1 MGTTQQPHSTHNM
14 TESED
19 PSRDRLKHHFA
30 QRVTHQARQILET
43 WQRLQK
49 SEWSIADMA
58 ELKDSTLRL
67 QRFAE
72 RFEQD
77 EHLELARDIGQAL
90 ETVEANRGRLNSTL
104 ITELNRL
111 MQRLSRTGLR
121 HGDKLEQTALPP
133 LRKPVYVVLQDR
145 ERAERLAKQLEF
157 FGLSALSLDNVAQ
170 FQSAMLERHPSVI
183 IMDVDF
189 SGPGEGLKLASQVQ
203 EGLEQKLPLLF
214 FSHHETDTPTR
225 LAAVRAGGEEFLTG
239 TLEAS
244 SLLEKIEVL
253 TCVAQYEPYKVLVI
267 DDSRAQATHTERVLN
282 AAGIVTRTLLDP
294 IQAMSELAEFQPDL
308 IILDMYM
315 PGCTGTELAKVI
327 RHNDRYVS
335 VPIIYLSAEDDQDKQ
350 LDAMSEGGDDFLTKP
365 IKARH
370 LITTVRNRAA
380 RARSLKARM
389 VRDSLTGLYNH
400 THILQLLEDCSFRAR
415 RENKPLCFAMLD
427 IDHFKKVN
435 DSHGHPMGDRVIKS
449 LALFLKQRLRKT
461 DFIGRYGGEEFA
473 IVMPDTDIQS
483 AHQVLEEIRYRFA
496 EIHYPAQP
504 TDLFCTFSAGV
515 VALGVYDDS
524 LTLASQADNALYRA
538 KHAGRNQIHSAV
550 VEEPYHV
557 VLPEPQIQEQ

>member
-1 MGTTQQPHSTHNM
+1 MHSSLDM
-14 TESED
+14 TEPED

-30 QRVTHQARQILET
+30 QRVIHQARQILET

-49 SEWSIADMA
+49 TEWSVSDMA

-67 QRFAE
+67 LRFAE
-72 RFEQD
+72 RFEQA
-77 EHLELARDIGQAL
+77 EHMVLAQDIGQAL
-90 ETVEANRGRLNSTL
+90 EAVEANRGRLNSSA
-104 ITELNRL
+104 ITDLNRL

-121 HGDKLEQTALPP
+121 HGDQLEQTSLPP
-133 LRKPVYVVLQDR
+133 LRKPVYVVLQDH

-157 FGLSALSLDNVAQ
+157 FGLSALSLHSVLA
-170 FQSAMLERHPSVI
+170 FQTAMTQRHPAAIV
-183 IMDVDF
+183 MDVDF
-189 SGPGEGLKLASQVQ
+189 SGPGQGLKLASQVQ
-203 EGLEQKLPLLF
+203 EGLEHKLPLLF
-214 FSHHETDTPTR
+214 FSLHETDTPTR
-225 LAAVRAGGEEFLTG
+225 LAAVRAGGQEFLTG

-244 SLLEKIEVL
+244 SLLEKIEIL
-253 TCVAQYEPYKVLVI
+253 TCVAQYEPYKVLII

-294 IQAMSELAEFQPDL
+294 IQAMAELADFQPDL

-315 PGCTGTELAKVI
+315 PGCTGTEIAKVI

-365 IKARH
+365 IKPRH

-380 RARSLKARM
+380 RARNLKARM

-400 THILQLLEDCSFRAR
+400 THILQLLEDCSFRSR
-415 RENKPLCFAMLD
+415 REGKPLCFAMLD
-427 IDHFKKVN
+427 IDHFKRVN

-483 AHQVLEEIRYRFA
+483 AHKVLEEIRHRFA

-504 TDLFCTFSAGV
+504 ADLFCTFSAGV
-515 VALGVYDDS
+515 VCLGAHDDS
-524 LTLASQADNALYRA
+524 LSLASQADSALYRA
-538 KHAGRNQIHSAV
+538 KHAGRNQVHSAV
-550 VEEPYHV
+550 AEAPYHV
-557 VLPEPQIQEQ
+557 MLPETET

>member
-1 MGTTQQPHSTHNM
+1 MNEP
-14 TESED
+14 ED

-30 QRVTHQARQILET
+30 QRVIHQARQILET
-43 WQRLQK
+43 WQRLQN
-49 SEWSIADMA
+49 SEWSAGDMA

-67 QRFAE
+67 LRFAE
-72 RFEQD
+72 RFEQTEHIALAQDID
-77 EHLELARDIGQAL
+77 EAL
-90 ETVEANRGRLNSTL
+90 SAVEANRGRLNSSA

-121 HGDKLEQTALPP
+121 HGDRLEQTSLPP
-133 LRKPVYVVLQDR
+133 LRKPVYVVLQDH

-157 FGLSALSLDNVAQ
+157 FGLSALSLHSVSE
-170 FQSAMLERHPSVI
+170 FQTAMTQRHPAAIV
-183 IMDVDF
+183 MDVDF
-189 SGPGEGLKLASQVQ
+189 SGAGQGLKLASQVQ

-214 FSHHETDTPTR
+214 FSLNETDTPTR
-225 LAAVRAGGEEFLTG
+225 LAAVRAGGQEFLTG
-239 TLEAS
+239 ALEAS
-244 SLLEKIEVL
+244 SLLEKIEIL
-253 TCVAQYEPYKVLVI
+253 TCVAQYEPYKVLII

-294 IQAMSELAEFQPDL
+294 IQAMGELAEFQPDL

-365 IKARH
+365 IKPRH

-380 RARSLKARM
+380 RARNLKARM

-400 THILQLLEDCSFRAR
+400 THILQLLEDCSFRSR
-415 RENKPLCFAMLD
+415 REGKPLCFAMLD

-483 AHQVLEEIRYRFA
+483 AHQVLEEIRHRFA

-504 TDLFCTFSAGV
+504 ADLFCTFSAGV
-515 VALGVYDDS
+515 VSLGLHDDS
-524 LTLASQADNALYRA
+524 LSLAAQADSALYRA
-538 KHAGRNQIHSAV
+538 KHAGRNQVHSALV
-550 VEEPYHV
+550 DAPYHV
-557 VLPEPQIQEQ
+557 MLPETET

>member
-1 MGTTQQPHSTHNM
+1 MN
-14 TESED
+14 ESED

-30 QRVTHQARQILET
+30 QRVIHQARQILEA
-43 WQRLQK
+43 WQRLQQ
-49 SEWSIADMA
+49 SEWSAVDMV
-58 ELKDSTLRL
+58 EFKDSNQRL
-67 QRFAE
+67 LRFAE
-72 RFEQD
+72 RFEQI
-77 EHLELARDIGQAL
+77 EHVELARAIGVSLDA
-90 ETVEANRGRLNSTL
+90 VDANRGRLSSDL

-121 HGDKLEQTALPP
+121 HGDRFEQTSLPP
-133 LRKPVYVVLQDR
+133 LRKPIYIALQDY
-145 ERAERLAKQLEF
+145 ERAERLSKQLEF
-157 FGLSALSLDNVAQ
+157 FGLFAQALEGYESFNA
-170 FQSAMLERHPSVI
+170 AMTQRHPAAIVI
-183 IMDVDF
+183 DVDF
-189 SGPGEGLKLASQVQ
+189 CGPGEGLKLAAQVQ

-253 TCVAQYEPYKVLVI
+253 TCVAQYEPYKVLII
-267 DDSRAQATHTERVLN
+267 DDSRAQATHTERLLN
-282 AAGIVTRTLLDP
+282 SAGIVTRTLLDP
-294 IQAMSELAEFQPDL
+294 IQAMAELADFQPDL

-335 VPIIYLSAEDDQDKQ
+335 VPIIYLSAEDDLDKQ

-365 IKARH
+365 IKPRH

-380 RARSLKARM
+380 RARNLKARM

-415 RENKPLCFAMLD
+415 RENQSLCFAMLD

-461 DFIGRYGGEEFA
+461 DYIGRYGGEEFA
-473 IVMPDTDIQS
+473 IVMPDTELHS
-483 AHQVLEEIRYRFA
+483 AHKVLDEIRRRFA
-496 EIHYPAQP
+496 EINYPAQP
-504 TDLFCTFSAGV
+504 VDLFCTFSAGV
-515 VALGVYDDS
+515 VELSDNDDALM
-524 LTLASQADNALYRA
+524 LASRADDALYRA
-538 KHAGRNQIHSAV
+538 KDAGRNHVHCSNDAAQSALMLASAA
-550 VEEPYHV
+550 EKH
-557 VLPEPQIQEQ
+557 

>member
-1 MGTTQQPHSTHNM
+1 M
-14 TESED
+14 TEPED

-30 QRVTHQARQILET
+30 QRVIHQARQILET

-49 SEWSIADMA
+49 AEWSVGDMA
-58 ELKDSTLRL
+58 ELKESTQRL
-67 QRFAE
+67 SRFAE
-72 RFEQD
+72 RFEQV
-77 EHLELARDIGQAL
+77 EHSALAQEISQAL
-90 ETVEANRGRLNSTL
+90 DAVEANRGRLNSRV
-104 ITELNRL
+104 ITDLNRL

-121 HGDKLEQTALPP
+121 HGDRFEQTSLPP
-133 LRKPVYVVLQDR
+133 LRKLVYIVLQDH

-157 FGLSALSLDNVAQ
+157 FGLAALSLHNVAE
-170 FQSAMLERHPSVI
+170 FQRAMAQRHPAAIV
-183 IMDVDF
+183 MDVDF
-189 SGPGEGLKLASQVQ
+189 SGPGKGLELASQAQ

-214 FSHHETDTPTR
+214 FSLNETDTPTR

-239 TLEAS
+239 ALEAS

-253 TCVAQYEPYKVLVI
+253 TCVAQYEPYKVLII
-267 DDSRAQATHTERVLN
+267 DDSRAQALHTERVLN
-282 AAGIVTRTLLDP
+282 AAGIVTRVLLDP

-365 IKARH
+365 IKPRH

-380 RARSLKARM
+380 RARNLKARM

-400 THILQLLEDCSFRAR
+400 THILQLLEDCSFRSR
-415 RENKPLCFAMLD
+415 REGKPLCFAMLD
-427 IDHFKKVN
+427 IDHFKRVN

-483 AHQVLEEIRYRFA
+483 AHRVLDDIRHRFA

-504 TDLFCTFSAGV
+504 ADLFCTFSAGV
-515 VALGVYDDS
+515 VALGADDDS
-524 LTLASQADNALYRA
+524 LSLASQADTALYCA
-538 KHAGRNQIHSAV
+538 KHAGRNRVHSV
-550 VEEPYHV
+550 LLDVPYHV
-557 VLPEPQIQEQ
+557 VRNEIEA